1 MTESEQPKPTAET
14 TPSTP
19 QVPEQVTS
27 QAAQAQPAVEAHT
40 LVTPTTPTP
49 EASSAAAPATDAI
62 PTAAQA
68 SAIAIGSQRDAAVKA
83 LPKPKAVI
91 DAQANPINLRGG
103 EEEVEVVAAVPAQVR
118 SEIGL
123 GDDLDAEIAAAL
135 GGISMDE
142 VVEKTE
148 TADSELEL
156 NTKVQGLVTKIFND
170 NVFFKLA
177 GQYEGV
183 AALHTFATPPAEGAT
198 LTVTVRG
205 RNKEDGLYE
214 LTVPGATINVSD
226 WDEIE
231 EGAVVEAKVTGTNSG
246 GLEVAIGSIR
256 GFIPASQAA
265 RYRVEDMEQFV
276 EKKLACVV
284 VECNPDKRKLV
295 LSHRAVQER
304 EMEEKRKTLMEELE
318 VGQIREGIVT
328 KLLDFGAFVD
338 LGGAEGLIH
347 ISKIS
352 WTRVN
357 HPKEV
362 MQEGERVKV
371 KVDKIGDDG
380 KIGLSHR
387 DTLEHPWHA
396 AGDQFN
402 EDDVVTGKVTKLMDF
417 GAFVELSPGI
427 EGLIHISE
435 LAYHRVSKV
444 STVISEGDSVEVKI
458 LSVDKDSQKI
468 ALSRKACLTA
478 PAPKA
483 GDKKKDN
490 APEDVPARELAVKS
504 TGEPLQGGTN
514 RKSGGESVGLKW

>member
-1 MTESEQPKPTAET
+1 MTEPEQSQPTEETPAT
-14 TPSTP
+14 TP
-19 QVPEQVTS
+19 
-27 QAAQAQPAVEAHT
+27 A
-40 LVTPTTPTP
+40 PTP
-49 EASSAAAPATDAI
+49 GPADQSTGESQSATEMLAADTSVAAAAAPQ
-62 PTAAQA
+62 PR
-68 SAIAIGSQRDAAVKA
+68 SMAIGSQRDAADKSLA
-83 LPKPKAVI
+83 PNQPKAVV
-91 DAQANPINLRGG
+91 DALSNPVNLRGDD
-103 EEEVEVVAAVPAQVR
+103 ESEQVKAPPAQVR

-135 GGISMDE
+135 GGISMDD
-142 VVEKTE
+142 VVAKAEASDT
-148 TADSELEL
+148 ELEL
-156 NTKVQGLVTKIFND
+156 NSKVQGSVTKIFND
-170 NVFFKLA
+170 NVFVKLA

-183 AALHTFATPPAEGAT
+183 AALHTFKTAPAEGDT

-214 LTVPGATINVSD
+214 LTVPGATINVND
-226 WDEIE
+226 WDELE

-246 GLEVAIGSIR
+246 GLEAALGSIR

-276 EKKLACVV
+276 DKKLACVI

-295 LSHRAVQER
+295 LSHRAVLER
-304 EMEEKRKTLMEELE
+304 EMEEKRKELMEELE
-318 VGQIREGIVT
+318 VGQIREGVVT
-328 KLLDFGAFVD
+328 KLMDFGAFVD

-352 WTRVN
+352 WTRVR
-357 HPKEV
+357 HPSEV
-362 MQEGERVKV
+362 MHEGEKVKV

-396 AGDQFN
+396 AGNQFN

-417 GAFVELSPGI
+417 GAFVELAPGI
-427 EGLIHISE
+427 EGLVHISE

-444 STVISEGDSVEVKI
+444 STVLSEGDSIEVKV
-458 LSVDKDSQKI
+458 LSVEKDKQKI

-483 GDKKKDN
+483 GDKKAD
-490 APEDVPARELAVKS
+490 AEPQDLPPRELAVKS
-504 TGEPLQGGTN
+504 SGEPLQGGTN